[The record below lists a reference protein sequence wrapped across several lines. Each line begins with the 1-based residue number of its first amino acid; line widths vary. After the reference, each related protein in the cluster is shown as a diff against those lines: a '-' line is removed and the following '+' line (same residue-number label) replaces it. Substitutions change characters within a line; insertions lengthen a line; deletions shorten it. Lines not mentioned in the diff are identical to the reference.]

1 MASAKEIP
9 PGGEGKIDV
18 TFKTGAGSTG
28 KREKHIT
35 VTTNDPEQKT
45 VNLTVSTEIVE
56 KIGISPNRVN
66 FNQVKKGKEHVRY
79 ASVSGEDKDKTKL
92 TGSESSNP
100 NIKVE
105 ISPKGFDEDRYRQIK
120 VILMPTIRAGRFFE
134 RVTIHTDHQDM
145 KDIQL
150 DVIGD
155 VTGEVTVMPN
165 QLHFGLFQKGNQIER
180 VIVLKATEDTIFK
193 VLEIKS
199 TIPEITT
206 SIETVE
212 AGRQYRVHA
221 QLKEGFAGDSLKGSL
236 IITTD
241 LKEDSIIE
249 INIAGR
255 MLPPTA
261 QQEGP
266 ANLPPGA
273 QQAAPANLPPFLR
286 EGRSPPAPQ
295 QTPPVSPSPLP
306 PKQ

>member
-1 MASAKEIP
+1 
-9 PGGEGKIDV
+9 
-18 TFKTGAGSTG
+18 
-28 KREKHIT
+28 
-35 VTTNDPEQKT
+35 
-45 VNLTVSTEIVE
+45 
-56 KIGISPNRVN
+56 
-66 FNQVKKGKEHVRY
+66 VKKGKEHVRY

-155 VTGEVTVMPN
+155 VTGEVAVMPN

-212 AGRQYRVHA
+212 AGRQYRLHA

-255 MLPPTA
+255 ILPPTA
-261 QQEGP
+261 QQG
-266 ANLPPGA
+266 
-273 QQAAPANLPPFLR
+273 APANL
-286 EGRSPPAPQ
+286 PPAPQ

>member
-1 MASAKEIP
+1 LASAKEIP

-155 VTGEVTVMPN
+155 VTGEVAVMPN

-212 AGRQYRVHA
+212 AGRQYRLHA

-255 MLPPTA
+255 ILPPTA
-261 QQEGP
+261 QQG
-266 ANLPPGA
+266 
-273 QQAAPANLPPFLR
+273 APANL
-286 EGRSPPAPQ
+286 PPAPQ

>member
-18 TFKTGAGSTG
+18 TFKTGAGSGG

-155 VTGEVTVMPN
+155 VTGEVAVMPN

-212 AGRQYRVHA
+212 AGKQYRVHA

-266 ANLPPGA
+266 ANLPP
-273 QQAAPANLPPFLR
+273 
-286 EGRSPPAPQ
+286 APQ

>member
-1 MASAKEIP
+1 LASAKEIP

-155 VTGEVTVMPN
+155 VTGEVAVMPN

-255 MLPPTA
+255 ILPPTA
-261 QQEGP
+261 QQG
-266 ANLPPGA
+266 
-273 QQAAPANLPPFLR
+273 APANL
-286 EGRSPPAPQ
+286 PPAPQ

>member
-105 ISPKGFDEDRYRQIK
+105 ISPKGFDEDPYRQIK

-155 VTGEVTVMPN
+155 VTGEVAVMPN

>member
-1 MASAKEIP
+1 LASAKEIP

-18 TFKTGAGSTG
+18 TFKTGAGSGG

-45 VNLTVSTEIVE
+45 VNLTISAEVVE
-56 KIGISPNRVN
+56 KLGISPNRVN

-79 ASVSGEDKDKTKL
+79 ASVAGEDKDKTKL

-100 NIKVE
+100 NIKIE
-105 ISPKGFDEDRYRQIK
+105 ISPKGFDEDPYRQIK
-120 VILMPTIRAGRFFE
+120 VILMPTIRMGRFFDK
-134 RVTIHTDHQDM
+134 VTIHTDHKDM
-145 KDIQL
+145 KDIQF

-155 VTGEVTVMPN
+155 VTGDVAVMPN
-165 QLHFGLFQKGNQIER
+165 QLHFGLFQKGKQSER
-180 VIVLKATEDTIFK
+180 VIMLKAMEDITFK

-199 TIPEITT
+199 TIPEVTT

-221 QLKEGFAGDSLKGSL
+221 QLNEGFAGESIKGSL
-236 IITTD
+236 IIKTD
-241 LKEDSIIE
+241 LKEDSTIE
-249 INIAGR
+249 IDIAGR

-261 QQEGP
+261 QQ
-266 ANLPPGA
+266 
-273 QQAAPANLPPFLR
+273 AAPANLPPSLR
-286 EGRSPPAPQ
+286 KGRTPPEPQ
-295 QTPPVSPSPLP
+295 QTLPVSPSPLP

>member
-18 TFKTGAGSTG
+18 SFKTGAGSAG

-45 VNLTVSTEIVE
+45 VSLKISAEVVE
-56 KIGISPNRVN
+56 KIGISPNRVS
-66 FNQVKKGKEHVRY
+66 FNQVKKGKEHVLY
-79 ASVSGEDKDKTKL
+79 ASVAGEDKDKTKL

-105 ISPKGFDEDRYRQIK
+105 ISPKGFDEDPYRQIK
-120 VILMPTIRAGRFFE
+120 VILMPTIRVGRFFE
-134 RVTIHTDHQDM
+134 RVTIHTNHQDM
-145 KDIQL
+145 KDIEL
-150 DVIGD
+150 NVIGD
-155 VTGEVTVMPN
+155 VTGDVAVTPN
-165 QLHFGLFQKGNQIER
+165 QLHFGLFQKGKQTEH
-180 VIVLKATEDTIFK
+180 VIMLKAMEDTTFK

-221 QLKEGFAGDSLKGSL
+221 QLNEGFAGDTLKGSL
-236 IITTD
+236 IIKTD

-249 INIAGR
+249 IDIAGR

-261 QQEGP
+261 QQ
-266 ANLPPGA
+266 
-273 QQAAPANLPPFLR
+273 AAPANPP
-286 EGRSPPAPQ
+286 PPQ

-306 PKQ
+306 PQQ

>member
-1 MASAKEIP
+1 M
-9 PGGEGKIDV
+9 

>member
-221 QLKEGFAGDSLKGSL
+221 QLNEGFAGDTLKGSL
-236 IITTD
+236 IIKTD

-249 INIAGR
+249 IDIAGR

-261 QQEGP
+261 QQ
-266 ANLPPGA
+266 
-273 QQAAPANLPPFLR
+273 AAPANPP
-286 EGRSPPAPQ
+286 PPQ

>member
-155 VTGEVTVMPN
+155 VTGEVAVMPN

-212 AGRQYRVHA
+212 AGRQYRLHA

-255 MLPPTA
+255 ILPPTA
-261 QQEGP
+261 QQG
-266 ANLPPGA
+266 
-273 QQAAPANLPPFLR
+273 APANL
-286 EGRSPPAPQ
+286 PPAPQ